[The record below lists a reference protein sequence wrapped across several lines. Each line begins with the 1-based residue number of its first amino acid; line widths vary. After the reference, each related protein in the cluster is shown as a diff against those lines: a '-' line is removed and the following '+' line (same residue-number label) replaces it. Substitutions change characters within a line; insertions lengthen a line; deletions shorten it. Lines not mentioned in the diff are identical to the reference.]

1 MPLPLS
7 GKVAVLRNTLWWW
20 WINKNRQ
27 TWSFP
32 VAQQDISPFELVT
45 TWKQAKKAREKK
57 SSTWFLF
64 SQSDASNCT
73 QINAQMRGWVH
84 RSKAKVHLRLCVCVC
99 VFARQGYTNGNILAK
114 LEIFIEWTWIALND
128 SWTCVVALSRPV
140 VGGGGWLVGGSGV
153 DKSALL

>member
-45 TWKQAKKAREKK
+45 TSKHAKQAREKK

-84 RSKAKVHLRLCVCVC
+84 RSKAKVHLRVCVCVC
-99 VFARQGYTNGNILAK
+99 VCTPRIHEWQYFSKARNIYRMDVDCTEWFLDVCSC
-114 LEIFIEWTWIALND
+114 IE
-128 SWTCVVALSRPV
+128 SSRR
-140 VGGGGWLVGGSGV
+140 GWWWLVSWWQWCR
-153 DKSALL
+153 